1 MKIGLY
7 FGTFNPIHVGHL
19 IIANYMVDYTDLDQ
33 VWLVVTPQNPLK
45 TKSSLLQD
53 YHRLAMVRLAIED
66 NNKLHA
72 SNIEFDLPKPSYTV
86 QTLAYLRETHP
97 EKQFA
102 LIMGEDNL
110 RTFYKWYNNKEILR
124 NHHLY
129 VYPRALTESE
139 REEQQPLKP
148 NADLMRHP
156 HVTICDAPVM
166 KLSASFIRKA
176 IRQKKDVRYLL
187 TETVHKYVDEMNFYK
202 D

>member
-45 TKSSLLQD
+45 SKSSLLQD
-53 YHRLAMVRLAIED
+53 YHRLAMVRLAIE
-66 NNKLHA
+66 NNTKLHA

-86 QTLAYLRETHP
+86 QTLAYLREAHP
-97 EKQFA
+97 EKEFA

-110 RTFYKWYNNKEILR
+110 RTFYKWYNNEEILR

-148 NADLMRHP
+148 NTDLMNHP
-156 HVTICDAPVM
+156 HVTVCDAPVM

-187 TETVHKYVDEMNFYK
+187 TEPVHKYVDEMNFYK